1 MADVLDKARVAF
13 TGKLASM
20 TRREARVAVCAA
32 GGEPVSSISHRTA
45 ILVVGMDGWPL
56 LPDGTISRKLRRAEE
71 LLEAGC
77 PIRIL
82 PEPAFLEI
90 IGRVPQE
97 PLRRKTFPPEEV
109 CRALKIGPEM
119 LRHWEQFGLIHPSNG
134 LYDFQDLVS
143 IQTIRILVGNG
154 IRPEKIAR
162 SLRQLASALPGLDRP
177 LAQLRVVADNPEA
190 LLVDLGGKRLSAGG
204 QLLLDFEGQHRS
216 GGNVLPLDPLGKS
229 RADWFELGVRFEEE
243 ELYPEAAEAFRAVL
257 SMEPDC
263 PDAHFHL
270 GNITRE
276 MGILWAAEEFYGTAA
291 RLAPSMVSAWCG
303 LASIQ
308 EERGA
313 AEEAIS
319 SYQAAIAVCHDCS
332 DAHFNLA
339 LCYEKVG
346 RRQEAIPHWFAF
358 LKLDP
363 GSASSQVA
371 RRRLSVGQK
380 P

>member
-45 ILVVGMDGWPL
+45 ILVVGTDGWPL
-56 LPDGTISRKLRRAEE
+56 LPDGTVSRKLRRAGE

-90 IGRVPQE
+90 IGRVPHE
-97 PLRRKTFPPEEV
+97 PLPRKTFPPEEV

-119 LRHWEQFGLIHPSNG
+119 LRHWEQFGLIQPSDG

-143 IQTIRILVGNG
+143 IQTIRSLVGNG
-154 IRPEKIAR
+154 IRPERIAR

-177 LAQLRVVADNPEA
+177 LAQLRLVADNPEA

-204 QLLLDFEGQHRS
+204 QLLLDFEGQRRS
-216 GGNVLPLDPLGKS
+216 GGDVLPLESLGKS

-263 PDAHFHL
+263 SDAHFHL

-303 LASIQ
+303 LASVQ

-319 SYQAAIAVCHDCS
+319 SYQAAIAACHDCS

-346 RRQEAIPHWFAF
+346 RIQDAIPHWFAF